1 MAGTGRGLPWLT
13 RLPPQACLLSKA
25 CRPCSR
31 SWPGSVTTAVRRL
44 VPRTSGE
51 LSPLRP
57 CRPPPS
63 PPAPGP
69 LASLPGGEGNG
80 YPHPP
85 AAGSWNPGVGPA
97 NSLFSSLAHPS
108 LPHPCLDL
116 PPGSSG
122 SLGTPLPLSVAFL
135 ICRMGHITTW
145 SQEEEGLVDR
155 HLVMPRDTV
164 IPLDKE

>member
-1 MAGTGRGLPWLT
+1 MAGAGRGLPWLT

-31 SWPGSVTTAVRRL
+31 SWPGSATTAVRRL

-51 LSPLRP
+51 LSPLSP
-57 CRPPPS
+57 CPASPPS
-63 PPAPGP
+63 PGTPCFPPRRRGKWI
-69 LASLPGGEGNG
+69 S
-80 YPHPP
+80 HPP

-108 LPHPCLDL
+108 VPHPCLDL

-135 ICRMGHITTW
+135 ICRVGRITTW
-145 SQEEEGLVDR
+145 SLR
-155 HLVMPRDTV
+155 
-164 IPLDKE
+164 KEKDLSTGT